1 MHHRLLICLC
11 IIALS
16 SKISAAE
23 DLLRSVAQVR
33 ITGYEVEFKNPWQ
46 RGSGS
51 TSYGSAVLINGD
63 RLITNAHVIAE
74 ALRIEVKRGDSDRWY
89 QATIDKVGDASDLAL
104 LVVADNSFYKSSKPV
119 TLGKNIPV
127 GSDVMVVGFPVG
139 GDSMSITGGILSRT
153 EVTRYAYSGIS
164 NLTYQLDAA
173 INSGNSGG
181 PVFHKGKLIAI
192 STQTLSRAD
201 NIGYAIPV
209 PVINQFLTDVMDGT
223 ADGVPILPF
232 HQETI
237 FNATQRDFYGMGSRS
252 GVRVTQSAGPVD
264 KRCLADGDIIVSV
277 DGFPIGPDGLI
288 RTGTVGSVPIDYLA
302 SRKQVG
308 DSLTFEVV
316 ANDATR
322 RVSCELTWT
331 WHDIFAVT
339 PVTYNYRPVWMQI
352 GGVVLIELT
361 DEVFEFLHAED
372 ITLGSGVADTEVQLQ
387 PDTAQNP
394 SRHLFVV
401 NVLQHDLNEGY
412 DVTGLL
418 LNRINGKAV
427 HNIKHLQEL
436 LNGNDSPWVEL
447 GFNNDDSIVFKATD
461 LPALDNQLTQEYDF

>member
-1 MHHRLLICLC
+1 M
-11 IIALS
+11 
-16 SKISAAE
+16 
-23 DLLRSVAQVR
+23 
-33 ITGYEVEFKNPWQ
+33 
-46 RGSGS
+46 
-51 TSYGSAVLINGD
+51 
-63 RLITNAHVIAE
+63 
-74 ALRIEVKRGDSDRWY
+74 
-89 QATIDKVGDASDLAL
+89 
-104 LVVADNSFYKSSKPV
+104 
-119 TLGKNIPV
+119 
-127 GSDVMVVGFPVG
+127 
-139 GDSMSITGGILSRT
+139 
-153 EVTRYAYSGIS
+153 
-164 NLTYQLDAA
+164 
-173 INSGNSGG
+173 
-181 PVFHKGKLIAI
+181 
-192 STQTLSRAD
+192 
-201 NIGYAIPV
+201 
-209 PVINQFLTDVMDGT
+209 
-223 ADGVPILPF
+223 
-232 HQETI
+232 
-237 FNATQRDFYGMGSRS
+237 
-252 GVRVTQSAGPVD
+252 
-264 KRCLADGDIIVSV
+264 
-277 DGFPIGPDGLI
+277 
-288 RTGTVGSVPIDYLA
+288 PIDYLA

-316 ANDATR
+316 ANDSTR

-372 ITLGSGVADTEVQLQ
+372 ITLGSGVADTEDQLQ

-394 SRHLFVV
+394 SRHVFVV